1 MNGHF
6 GNKSRSAKRL
16 LRILTAVCAI
26 ALAAVL
32 WRIWS
37 RPDVPPLDPVL
48 LERPRPC
55 PLIALLTKKAKNRCG
70 GSWTVLRTLHPASAK
85 RTGLRPWPVN
95 SQARDILAPHA
106 KPRSMCPMRTS
117 ATVCWPRS
125 HAMRP
130 LPAIR
135 CPGGARAV
143 KNMQGRGVKIDAVLL
158 LNARLRQCAKE
169 TAGQPASEAI
179 SPPARRFGQE
189 GQPKP

>member
-48 LERPRPC
+48 LERAQ
-55 PLIALLTKKAKNRCG
+55 ALPADRVADEEGEKQMRRILDSASDAASSERKEDRLAALAREFAGQGHFGAACQAA
-70 GSWTVLRTLHPASAK
+70 LHVSHAYK
-85 RTGLRPWPVN
+85 RDGLLAEI
-95 SQARDILAPHA
+95 ARDAA
-106 KPRSMCPMRTS
+106 AACDT
-117 ATVCWPRS
+117 
-125 HAMRP
+125 
-130 LPAIR
+130 LPW
-135 CPGGARAV
+135 GARAV